1 MRKVYSAAIIGLEAE
16 LIEVEADLTS
26 GLRFFSIV
34 GLPDKSVEESKERIA
49 AAIKNSGAEP
59 PHKQNKRVIVNLAP
73 ADLRKEGP
81 AYDLPIAISFLLS
94 SKQIDFDPKDKLFVG
109 ELALDGK
116 IRKVKGVLPICLLAK
131 DKRISRIFVPKA
143 NAKEARLVKGIQII
157 PAQSLAELIGFL
169 ENRIEIKPLKSL
181 KVESLEDPKASSYP
195 IDMGYIKGQQN
206 AKRAIEIA
214 ATGNHNVLMVG
225 PPGSGKTLLAKAIPS
240 ILPRMT
246 RDEILEV
253 TKIYSV
259 AGKFSSKKA
268 LMFQRPFRSP
278 HHSAS
283 EASLIGGG
291 SYPRPGEI
299 TLAHRGV
306 LFIDEFPEVHRD
318 VLESL
323 RQPLED
329 GLVSV
334 ARAKASY
341 VFPARFIL
349 VAAMNPCPCGYYND
363 PEKECTCTANQ
374 INKYQKKLSGPI
386 LDRIDL
392 YVEVPHI
399 KYEKLTDE
407 KIEGSSEEIRE
418 KVERAREIQLKRF
431 GNENITTNSEMNIPL
446 IKEYCQ
452 TDEEG
457 NKLLRNAVD
466 NLHMSARG
474 YHRVLKLARTI
485 ADLEEALNITA
496 PHIAEALQYRPKT
509 EI

>member
-1 MRKVYSAAIIGLEAE
+1 MNKVYSAAITGLKAE
-16 LIEVEADLTS
+16 LVEVEADLTS

-49 AAIKNSGAEP
+49 AAIKNSGVKP
-59 PHKQNKRVIVNLAP
+59 PQKENKRVIINLAP

-94 SKQIDFDPKDKLFVG
+94 SKQIDFDPKDKLFIG

-116 IRKVKGVLPICLLAK
+116 IRKINGALPTCLVAKEKGINTV
-131 DKRISRIFVPKA
+131 FVPTA
-143 NAKEARLVKGIQII
+143 NVKEARLVKGLKII
-157 PAQSLAELIGFL
+157 PVESLAELIGFL
-169 ENRIEIKPLKSL
+169 ENRIEIKPLKPL
-181 KVESLEDPKASSYP
+181 DIESEIFETVSYP
-195 IDMGYIKGQQN
+195 VDMAYIKGQQN

-214 ATGNHNVLMVG
+214 ASGNHNVLMTG

-240 ILPRMT
+240 ILPKMT
-246 RDEILEV
+246 QEEILEV

-259 AGKFSSKKA
+259 AGKLSSKNP
-268 LMFQRPFRSP
+268 LISQRPFRSP

-283 EASLIGGG
+283 EASLIGGGG

-318 VLESL
+318 ILESL

-329 GLVSV
+329 GLISV

-341 VFPARFIL
+341 IFPARIIL
-349 VAAMNPCPCGYYND
+349 VAAMNPCPCGYAND
-363 PEKECTCTANQ
+363 PEKECSCSPNQ
-374 INKYQKKLSGPI
+374 INRYQRKVSGPI
-386 LDRIDL
+386 MDRIDL

-407 KIEGSSEEIRE
+407 KMEGSSNQIRM
-418 KVERAREIQLKRF
+418 KVEKAREVQAQRF
-431 GNENITTNSEMNIPL
+431 KDENIITNSEMNIPL

-452 TDEEG
+452 TNEEG
-457 NKLLRNAVD
+457 NKLLRNAVN

-474 YHRVLKLARTI
+474 YHRILKLARTI
-485 ADLEEALNITA
+485 ADLEDSLNIK
-496 PHIAEALQYRPKT
+496 PLHIAEALQYRPKIET
-509 EI
+509 